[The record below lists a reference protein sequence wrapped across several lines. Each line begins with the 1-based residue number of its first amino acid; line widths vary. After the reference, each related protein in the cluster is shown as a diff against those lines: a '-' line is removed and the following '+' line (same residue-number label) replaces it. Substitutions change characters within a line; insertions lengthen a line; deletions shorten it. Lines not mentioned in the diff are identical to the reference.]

1 MEDLNVTVAGVAG
14 QGVQTIGDVLTQTAA
29 AQGYAVFNWK
39 EYESRIHGGQNSY
52 SIRIS
57 EAPINAPVMGN
68 GSKRSLI
75 EIIFNFRK
83 ETERWKLQ
91 QS

>member
-39 EYESRIHGGQNSY
+39 EYLNVARKSR
-52 SIRIS
+52 
-57 EAPINAPVMGN
+57 PIV
-68 GSKRSLI
+68 
-75 EIIFNFRK
+75 
-83 ETERWKLQ
+83 
-91 QS
+91 